1 MVCVFL
7 SLWTISGGW
16 AEVVPSRSF
25 DVVVVGGGAGGCAAA
40 IQAARL
46 GMRVAILEESDWIGG
61 QMTGGA
67 VSTMDDVGR
76 TRTGIYREF
85 TERVRAH
92 YASLGRS
99 VSTCYWGPGTIA
111 FEPAVGQE
119 ILRSMI
125 REIRAPG
132 SVTVATE
139 TRVTQARRE
148 GNRLVAV
155 TAVRDF
161 RPAEYRA
168 AVFVDAT
175 ECGDLLP
182 LAVARYR
189 VGNSVSPDIDMDAN
203 IQDITYVA
211 VIRKYES
218 PAAAAETAVT
228 APPPGYDAMLPDF
241 RKVVTSA
248 GNRWPGSYPFD
259 VVSHNAYRGLPDP
272 GNPLPVDSG
281 VPSTWPNVTKT
292 EVNWANDWPG
302 RGRAV
307 PGLTVRYIEDR
318 LFRKHTDRD
327 ALLRTLGF
335 LHYFR
340 SELGMKDWS
349 VDETQGY
356 SGRSTALWDVWPVTK
371 DAFAAALRC
380 FPPFP
385 YVRESRRLV
394 GLDTLRNADIV
405 RADGRALKNRPT
417 AMALGEYPVD
427 IHGSHQDRFMEHDL
441 GESAASFP
449 NGWEPSRGVFQ
460 LPFGVFV
467 PERIDGLL
475 AAEKNISVSRLVNG
489 ATRLQPAVM
498 LAGQA
503 VGTIAACAVRM
514 RCAPRDVPPL
524 SVQSILLD
532 AGSRLSMET
541 FDDVP
546 EGSGEWKTVQIA
558 TLYELLPGMTK
569 HLFAPSM
576 PMSDRQMHALLER
589 LAASFPDCFAAPAS
603 AGAPGVFPTQGVFRA
618 LLASLRRPANSA
630 MIDLPDSLDEKDVL
644 TRGAAVRM
652 VLGALLDGAAARCP
666 KRIFRRS

>member
-1 MVCVFL
+1 MMRRFLSCVFL
-7 SLWTISGGW
+7 SLWAVSGAW
-16 AEVVPSRSF
+16 AGAVPSRSF

-85 TERVRAH
+85 AELVRAR
-92 YASLGRS
+92 YAAIGRS
-99 VSTCYWGPGTIA
+99 VSTCYWGPDTIA
-111 FEPAVGQE
+111 FEPAAGQE
-119 ILRSMI
+119 VLRSMI
-125 REIRAPG
+125 REIPAPG
-132 SVTVATE
+132 SVTVETE

-161 RPAEYRA
+161 RPTEYRA

-182 LAVARYR
+182 LAGARYR
-189 VGNSVSPDIDMDAN
+189 AGNSISPDIDMDAN

-211 VIRKYES
+211 VIRKYGS
-218 PAAAAETAVT
+218 QSAAAAVAAS

-241 RKVVTSA
+241 RKIVTRD
-248 GNRWPGSYPFD
+248 GNRWPGKYPFD

-272 GNPLPVDSG
+272 ANPLPVDSG
-281 VPSTWPNVTKT
+281 TPSTWPNITKT
-292 EVNWANDWPG
+292 GVNWANDWPG
-302 RGRAV
+302 RGESA
-307 PGLTVRYIEDR
+307 PGLTVRYLEDR
-318 LFRKHTDRD
+318 LFRKSADRG
-327 ALLRTLGF
+327 ALLKTLGF

-340 SELGMKDWS
+340 SELGQTDWS
-349 VDETQGY
+349 VDDSQGY
-356 SGRSTALWDVWPVTK
+356 TGRSTAAWDVWPAAK
-371 DAFAAALRC
+371 DAFSAALRC

-394 GLDTLRNADIV
+394 GIETLGNADLV
-405 RADGRALKNRPT
+405 RADGRALRNFPA

-427 IHGSHQDRFMEHDL
+427 IHGSHLDRFMEHDL

-460 LPFGVFV
+460 IPFGVFL
-467 PERIDGLL
+467 PETIDGLL

-489 ATRLQPAVM
+489 AIRLQPAVM

-503 VGTIAACAVRM
+503 VGTIAACAVRKG
-514 RCAPRDVPPL
+514 CEVRDVEPVD
-524 SVQSILLD
+524 VQLRLLD

-541 FDDVP
+541 FADVP
-546 EGSGEWKTVQIA
+546 EGSAEWKGVQIA
-558 TLYELLPGMTK
+558 TLYGLLPGMTRD
-569 HLFAPSM
+569 LYAPSL
-576 PMSDRQMHALLER
+576 PMTGRQTRAFAER
-589 LAASFPDCFAAPAS
+589 LAGAFPERFRTPGRTADSATFPDVGS
-603 AGAPGVFPTQGVFRA
+603 FRT
-618 LLASLRRPANSA
+618 LLASLAVFERREIP
-630 MIDLPDSLDEKDVL
+630 LPDGLRDADAL

-652 VLGALLDGAAARCP
+652 LVNALP
-666 KRIFRRS
+666 